1 MGPPRRLLRHTE
13 GSFSPSTKIG
23 ACFTFSPLPCCFS
36 IQTAVVVGLSM
47 GFHFEFGARR
57 EPMMLL
63 APGRSSATV
72 SSVGGTGKNSLFCR
86 RESGRRCSVILT
98 LLLSLLSID
107 SLLDPRKPSLILI
120 PALVFFLWV
129 VCLVVFLLL
138 NSVST
143 LVVFHPLAGILD
155 HLLADVHQSEELLR
169 PEKASFV
176 G

>member
-86 RESGRRCSVILT
+86 RERAALFCHSHYAS
-98 LLLSLLSID
+98 LSLFYRLTTRSKKTVLD
-107 SLLDPRKPSLILI
+107 SHPCSGF
-120 PALVFFLWV
+120 FFLWV
-129 VCLVVFLLL
+129 VCLVVFFAPEFR
-138 NSVST
+138 V
-143 LVVFHPLAGILD
+143 HPSRLSSSRWD
-155 HLLADVHQSEELLR
+155 S
-169 PEKASFV
+169 
-176 G
+176 